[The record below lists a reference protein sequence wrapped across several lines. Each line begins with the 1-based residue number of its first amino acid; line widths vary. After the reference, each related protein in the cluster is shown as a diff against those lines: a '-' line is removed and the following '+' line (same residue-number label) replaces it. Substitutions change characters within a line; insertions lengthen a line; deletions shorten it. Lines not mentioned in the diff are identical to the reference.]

1 VQSISATPTA
11 PQDLPNGQSAAL
23 QTAAQTQEPLY
34 RIHVQLKEQ
43 SITAYG
49 ESLPLKPGMT
59 LEADV
64 VQDKRAVWEWIF
76 EPVLAARQKVKVL

>member
-1 VQSISATPTA
+1 M
-11 PQDLPNGQSAAL
+11 LSAAL
-23 QTAAQTQEPLY
+23 QSAAHIQEPLY
-34 RIHVQLKEQ
+34 RIRVQLKEQ
-43 SITAYG
+43 SISAYG

-76 EPVLAARQKVKVL
+76 EPLLAARQKVKVL